1 MITLLSPIGGQTVPV
16 FTEHQRAYRDRED
29 STENIAV
36 IDWLN
41 LKRED
46 KDDCTFPL
54 PTVFSWAG
62 GKAPYTLEVSL
73 TADFARART
82 VVTEKSALALE
93 NLRVDTLYYWRVNG
107 SAPETFRTEA
117 GAPRWLRIG
126 GITNVRDAGGWQTCY
141 GKAIRQ
147 GLLFRGSELD
157 RHHTITD
164 EGIRFMR
171 EELGIRTDLDL
182 RRECELTQSPLG
194 GDVRFPVIPIDAYQ
208 HFIKETHSALTKQ
221 VFDVL
226 SEPDNYPI
234 YYHCWGGADR
244 TGTVAYL
251 LGAVLGMAERD
262 LIEDYEL
269 TTLSVWKQRSRHSD
283 HFTAFMEALEPYG
296 SDYRSR
302 CENYLRACGVDDA
315 QQAQLRRILLEP

>member
-1 MITLLSPIGGQTVPV
+1 MIKLRSPIGGQTVPV
-16 FTEHQRAYRDRED
+16 FTDHQRTFRNRED
-29 STENIAV
+29 STEDIAV

-54 PTVFSWAG
+54 PTVFSWTG
-62 GKAPYTLEVSL
+62 GEAPYILEVSR
-73 TADFARART
+73 TPDFAHAHT
-82 VVTEKSALALE
+82 VVTDRTALE
-93 NLRVDTLYYWRVNG
+93 LENFRVNTLYYWRVNG
-107 SAPETFRTEA
+107 CAPESFRTEA
-117 GAPRWLRIG
+117 GTPRWLRIG
-126 GITNVRDAGGWQTCY
+126 GITNVRDAGGWPTCY

-147 GLLFRGSELD
+147 GFLFRGSEMD
-157 RHHTITD
+157 RHHTITA
-164 EGIRFMR
+164 EGIRFLR

-182 RRECELTQSPLG
+182 RRECELTESPLG
-194 GDVRFPVIPIDAYQ
+194 ADVNFPVIPIDAYQ
-208 HFIKETHSALTKQ
+208 HFIKDTHRELTRQ

-226 SEPDNYPI
+226 ADPANYPI

-269 TTLSVWKQRSRHSD
+269 TTLSVWKKRSRHSD
-283 HFTAFMEALEPYG
+283 HFTAFMEALEPFG
-296 SDYRSR
+296 PDYRSR
-302 CENYLRACGVDDA
+302 CAAYLRACGVDDA
-315 QQAQLRRILLEP
+315 RQEQLRRILLEP